1 MLRFTQGTHMILH
14 QSTAHHSLLHPELPL
29 GVANGNG
36 YVIEDA
42 ESHWL
47 VTLAVVAWRT
57 RHSQTVVDLCEKD
70 KCFWWRTFP
79 TTEQRASI
87 CVCTW
92 LSVHVYI
99 RMCVHSWVIQCL
111 CEGPDYRTHK

>member
-1 MLRFTQGTHMILH
+1 MMLHL
-14 QSTAHHSLLHPELPL
+14 STAHHSLLHPELPL
-29 GVANGNG
+29 GVADGNG

-70 KCFWWRTFP
+70 KSLVENISYYWEGP
-79 TTEQRASI
+79 ESLNL
-87 CVCTW
+87 CTW
-92 LSVHVYI
+92 LSVHV
-99 RMCVHSWVIQCL
+99 CTFVGCL
-111 CEGPDYRTHK
+111 ALV